1 MKRNLFFVLAL
12 VSICVMPLYGQNP
25 KSATT
30 GTLNGHE
37 WVDLGLP
44 SGTLWAT
51 CNVGAEMPEDYGDY
65 FAWGETQPK
74 DIYNESTY
82 QHCIDNDSLLT
93 KYCFKSELGNN
104 GFTDT
109 LSYLLPEDDAATVH
123 WGNGWRMPTKKE
135 FEELCNNTTITWTT
149 KNNVNGML
157 FAANNGNSLFLP
169 VAGFRYGSSL
179 SRAGSDGFY
188 WSKSLLNDTTPIFSW
203 VFSFNMDIY
212 GKFANFREY
221 GCSVRPVTSS
231 HE

>member
-25 KSATT
+25 KTATT

-74 DIYNESTY
+74 DIYNESNY
-82 QHCIDNDSLLT
+82 QHCMENDSLLT

-104 GFTDT
+104 GFADT

-123 WGNGWRMPTKKE
+123 WGNGWQMPTEKE
-135 FEELCNNTTITWTT
+135 FEELFKNTTITWTT
-149 KNNVNGML
+149 RNSVNGML

-169 VAGFRYGSSL
+169 VAGVRYENSL
-179 SRAGSDGFY
+179 VGAGSEGHY
-188 WSKSLLNDTTPIFSW
+188 WSKSLLNNDTPVFSW
-203 VFSFNMDIY
+203 VFSFNMDDY

-221 GCSVRPVTSS
+221 GCSVRPVTSL
-231 HE
+231 H